1 MFFYGETN
9 IMPQTEKEPAPA
21 QDMSFEDAMAK
32 LESLV
37 RSMENGNTRLEDV
50 IASFEEAKRL
60 SVYCQQKLETLK
72 RKIEILTKD
81 GPEGQ
86 TWAPFQ
92 PEAEGGDTFIP
103 PAQNSAP
110 SRAPEPDDD
119 ELDNVPF

>member
-1 MFFYGETN
+1 
-9 IMPQTEKEPAPA
+9 MPQDEKDSAPV
-21 QDMSFEDAMAK
+21 QEMSFEEAMAK

-60 SVYCQQKLETLK
+60 SAYCQRKLETLK

-86 TWAPFQ
+86 TWVPFR
-92 PEAEGGDTFIP
+92 PEADGGDGFIP
-103 PAQNSAP
+103 SAQDSA
-110 SRAPEPDDD
+110 SGSDDGPGD
-119 ELDNVPF
+119 EDSIPF

>member
-1 MFFYGETN
+1 
-9 IMPQTEKEPAPA
+9 MPQNEKETGPA
-21 QDMSFEDAMAK
+21 QEMSFEDAMAK

-92 PEAEGGDTFIP
+92 PEADGGETFIP
-103 PAQNSAP
+103 PARNDALA
-110 SRAPEPDDD
+110 RAPQDDD
-119 ELDNVPF
+119 PDNVPF

>member
-1 MFFYGETN
+1 
-9 IMPQTEKEPAPA
+9 MPQTEKDPAPA

-32 LESLV
+32 LETLV

-60 SVYCQQKLETLK
+60 SAYCQQKLETLK

-92 PEAEGGDTFIP
+92 PEADGGDTFIP
-103 PAQNSAP
+103 PARGGAP
-110 SRAPEPDDD
+110 SPAPQEDDGD
-119 ELDNVPF
+119 MDNIPF

>member
-1 MFFYGETN
+1 MS
-9 IMPQTEKEPAPA
+9 QAEKESAPAP
-21 QDMSFEDAMAK
+21 DMSFEEAMSK

-37 RSMENGNTRLEDV
+37 RSMENGSTRLEDV

-92 PEAEGGDTFIP
+92 PEADGGDTFIP
-103 PAQNSAP
+103 SAQDNAF
-110 SRAPEPDDD
+110 SRAPEADDD
-119 ELDNVPF
+119 GSDEPGSIPF

>member
-1 MFFYGETN
+1 
-9 IMPQTEKEPAPA
+9 MPQNENEATSA
-21 QDMSFEDAMAK
+21 QEMSFEEAMAK

-37 RSMENGNTRLEDV
+37 RSMESGNTRLEDV

-86 TWAPFQ
+86 SWAPFR
-92 PEAEGGDTFIP
+92 PEADGGDDFIP
-103 PAQNSAP
+103 PAQNPP
-110 SRAPEPDDD
+110 SGRDDD
-119 ELDNVPF
+119 AFGDPDSIPF

>member
-1 MFFYGETN
+1 
-9 IMPQTEKEPAPA
+9 MPQNEKEAPA
-21 QDMSFEDAMAK
+21 AQQEMSFEEAMGK
-32 LESLV
+32 LEALV

-92 PEAEGGDTFIP
+92 PEADGGDTFIP

-110 SRAPEPDDD
+110 SRVAPEDDGD
-119 ELDNVPF
+119 SDNIPF

>member
-1 MFFYGETN
+1 
-9 IMPQTEKEPAPA
+9 MPQMEKESATA

-37 RSMENGNTRLEDV
+37 RSMENGNTKLEDV

-60 SVYCQQKLETLK
+60 SAYCQQKLETLK

-92 PEAEGGDTFIP
+92 PEADGGDGFIP
-103 PAQNSAP
+103 AARDSSAG
-110 SRAPEPDDD
+110 SDDGFNEPGSI
-119 ELDNVPF
+119 PF

>member
-1 MFFYGETN
+1 
-9 IMPQTEKEPAPA
+9 MPQTEKESA
-21 QDMSFEDAMAK
+21 QDMSFEEAMSK

-37 RSMENGNTRLEDV
+37 RSMENGNTKLEDV

-86 TWAPFQ
+86 TWASFR
-92 PEAEGGDTFIP
+92 PEADGGDDFIP
-103 PAQNSAP
+103 SVQNVASGG
-110 SRAPEPDDD
+110 DDD
-119 ELDNVPF
+119 SGDEDNVPF

>member
-1 MFFYGETN
+1 
-9 IMPQTEKEPAPA
+9 MPQNGKEAAPA
-21 QDMSFEDAMAK
+21 QEMSFEEAMAK
-32 LESLV
+32 LEALV

-92 PEAEGGDTFIP
+92 PEADGADTFIP
-103 PAQNSAP
+103 PAQDASE
-110 SRAPEPDDD
+110 SGRGDTSDDPDSI
-119 ELDNVPF
+119 PF

>member
-1 MFFYGETN
+1 
-9 IMPQTEKEPAPA
+9 MPQPEKAPESPA

-32 LESLV
+32 LELLV
-37 RSMENGNTRLEDV
+37 RSMESGNTRLEDV

-60 SVYCQQKLETLK
+60 SAYCQQKLETLK

-92 PEAEGGDTFIP
+92 PEADGGDTFIP
-103 PAQNSAP
+103 PARDNAP
-110 SRAPEPDDD
+110 SRAPQDDGGD
-119 ELDNVPF
+119 LDNIPF

>member
-1 MFFYGETN
+1 
-9 IMPQTEKEPAPA
+9 MPQTEKDSAPA
-21 QDMSFEDAMAK
+21 QEMSFEDAMAK

-37 RSMENGNTRLEDV
+37 RSMENVNTRLEDV

-92 PEAEGGDTFIP
+92 PEADGGDTFIP
-103 PAQNSAP
+103 PARNNNAP
-110 SRAPEPDDD
+110 SRAPETDDGD
-119 ELDNVPF
+119 LENVPF

>member
-1 MFFYGETN
+1 
-9 IMPQTEKEPAPA
+9 MPQNGNETASA
-21 QDMSFEDAMAK
+21 QELSFEDAMAK

-86 TWAPFQ
+86 TWAPFR
-92 PEAEGGDTFIP
+92 PEADGGDDFIP
-103 PAQNSAP
+103 SAQNPP
-110 SRAPEPDDD
+110 SGRDDTFDEPGSI
-119 ELDNVPF
+119 PF

>member
-1 MFFYGETN
+1 
-9 IMPQTEKEPAPA
+9 MPQNGNETAPA
-21 QDMSFEDAMAK
+21 QEMSFEEAMAK

-37 RSMENGNTRLEDV
+37 RSMESGNTRLEDV

-92 PEAEGGDTFIP
+92 PEADGGDTFIP
-103 PAQNSAP
+103 PAQGNAP
-110 SRAPEPDDD
+110 SRPAADDGDPDDI
-119 ELDNVPF
+119 PF

>member
-1 MFFYGETN
+1 
-9 IMPQTEKEPAPA
+9 MPQTEKDPAPA
-21 QDMSFEDAMAK
+21 QDMSFEEAMAK

-37 RSMENGNTRLEDV
+37 RAMENGNTRLEDV

-60 SVYCQQKLETLK
+60 SAYCQRKLETLK

-92 PEAEGGDTFIP
+92 PEADGGDTFIP
-103 PAQNSAP
+103 PARGDAP
-110 SRAPEPDDD
+110 ERAPEAETGNDGFDEPDGI
-119 ELDNVPF
+119 PF

>member
-1 MFFYGETN
+1 
-9 IMPQTEKEPAPA
+9 MPQAEKESAPA
-21 QDMSFEDAMAK
+21 QDMSFEEAMAK

-60 SVYCQQKLETLK
+60 SAYCQQKLETLK

-92 PEAEGGDTFIP
+92 PEADGGDTFIP
-103 PAQNSAP
+103 PARGGAP
-110 SRAPEPDDD
+110 SPAPQEDDGN
-119 ELDNVPF
+119 LDNIPF

>member
-1 MFFYGETN
+1 
-9 IMPQTEKEPAPA
+9 MPQNGKEVASA
-21 QDMSFEDAMAK
+21 QEMSFEEAMAK
-32 LESLV
+32 LEALV

-92 PEAEGGDTFIP
+92 PETDAGDGFIP
-103 PAQNSAP
+103 QADPD
-110 SRAPEPDDD
+110 RADFKD
-119 ELDNVPF
+119 EDVEGVPF

>member
-1 MFFYGETN
+1 
-9 IMPQTEKEPAPA
+9 MPQNEKEAPA
-21 QDMSFEDAMAK
+21 EQEMSFEEAMGK
-32 LESLV
+32 LEALV

-60 SVYCQQKLETLK
+60 SAYCQQKLETLK

-86 TWAPFQ
+86 SWAPFQ

-103 PAQNSAP
+103 PARNNAP
-110 SRAPEPDDD
+110 ASAPEPDGDGD
-119 ELDNVPF
+119 LDNVPF

>member
-1 MFFYGETN
+1 
-9 IMPQTEKEPAPA
+9 MPQNGKEAAPA
-21 QDMSFEDAMAK
+21 QEMSFVEAMAT
-32 LESLV
+32 LEALV

-92 PEAEGGDTFIP
+92 PEADGGDNFIP
-103 PAQNSAP
+103 PAQDAP
-110 SRAPEPDDD
+110 SSGRDDGFDDPDSI
-119 ELDNVPF
+119 PF

>member
-1 MFFYGETN
+1 
-9 IMPQTEKEPAPA
+9 MPQTEKDSTPV
-21 QDMSFEDAMAK
+21 QDMSFEEAMAK

-60 SVYCQQKLETLK
+60 SAYCQRKLETLK

-86 TWAPFQ
+86 TWASFQ
-92 PEAEGGDTFIP
+92 PEADGGDAFIP
-103 PAQNSAP
+103 PARNNAP
-110 SRAPEPDDD
+110 PLDPETADDGDPDD
-119 ELDNVPF
+119 VPF

>member
-1 MFFYGETN
+1 ML
-9 IMPQTEKEPAPA
+9 QTEKKDPESV
-21 QDMSFEDAMAK
+21 QEMSFEEAMAK

-60 SVYCQQKLETLK
+60 SAYCQQKLETLK

-86 TWAPFQ
+86 TWAPFR
-92 PEAEGGDTFIP
+92 PEADGGDDFIP
-103 PAQNSAP
+103 PAQDSGSGRDGGP
-110 SRAPEPDDD
+110 GEDGSI
-119 ELDNVPF
+119 PF

>member
-1 MFFYGETN
+1 
-9 IMPQTEKEPAPA
+9 MPQTEKDSAP
-21 QDMSFEDAMAK
+21 DREMSFEEAMAK

-92 PEAEGGDTFIP
+92 PEADGGDTFIP

-110 SRAPEPDDD
+110 SRAPQDDGD
-119 ELDNVPF
+119 DLDNIPF